1 MKKSNH
7 TKIFFGVAIVLMVA
21 GAICLGVGVA
31 EGGSLHYVSIDRE
44 TASWWP
50 FKDARLISFGFLDDT
65 DEFDG
70 ISIASNSHKSTYT
83 QDLQDVSSL
92 HIDMDLG
99 DIELVRGSENTVR
112 FENIDKKYVDC
123 KEENGSVTLKVDHPN
138 SWSNSYNE
146 KIIIELK
153 DREYDLIEIENKL
166 GELELEGIK
175 AKKFHIVSKLGS
187 VDLNDITSKD
197 LYVEEKSGNIDIEG
211 NLKGNSIIMNKM
223 GETTVEING
232 NEKDYRLS
240 VENKMGDTTIL
251 DNDYQGSVSITR
263 GDEKAENFVKV
274 ESKMGDVEVDIH

>member
-50 FKDARLISFGFLDDT
+50 FKDAQLMSFGFLDDT
-65 DEFDG
+65 DG
-70 ISIASNSHKSTYT
+70 ISIVSNSHKSSYT

-92 HIDMDLG
+92 QIDMDLG
-99 DIELVRGSENTVR
+99 DIELVRGSENKVR

-187 VDLNDITSKD
+187 IDLNDITSKD